1 MRGQRAVLAGVFA
14 TGVGALA
21 LWGTHRRY
29 LVATV
34 DGPSME
40 PTLHRGDRLLVRRA
54 ARARAGQIVVVR
66 VPNPPLFDGLPPEL
80 AELTPDALATI
91 PERLDLAPAP
101 TGRLMIKRAVA
112 VAGDRVPRSASPPCA
127 RSPSTWSPRARWSS
141 WATTR
146 APAGTR
152 ARTGSCTDT
161 SWWASPSAGSSR
173 PATPRLPRA
182 KGWCERPRSTRM
194 GSTWDTG
201 GSPGTRR

>member
-112 VAGDRVPRSASPPCA
+112 VAGDRVPRERFPALRAVPEHVVPPGALVVLGDNPGASWD
-127 RSPSTWSPRARWSS
+127 SRAYGFVHGHQLVGVAVRRIVPTRDTTSS
-141 WATTR
+141 SGER
-146 APAGTR
+146 LVRKAP
-152 ARTGSCTDT
+152 
-161 SWWASPSAGSSR
+161 
-173 PATPRLPRA
+173 
-182 KGWCERPRSTRM
+182 
-194 GSTWDTG
+194 
-201 GSPGTRR
+201 